1 MADLPAPSALK
12 GTRIRPILW
21 RLPLL
26 GVVLIGFA
34 CLQFLDRMLRREYVN
49 DATARA
55 AQTDALLESFIRDR
69 VAFLHSLQVLVAQ
82 ARTPVDL
89 NERFTEMA
97 RQISG
102 SAPDVLSIYRLDAAG
117 VVRDVYPR
125 TTGANSLVGD
135 DHYTVPE
142 RALALQQAS
151 AARALAVAAPVTLRD
166 GGRGMLVYDPIMH
179 GQKVDGFVAGAFVYQ
194 ALFGET
200 LARQIQ
206 GRFAYRV
213 LDEDGS
219 VIAQSPAF
227 PSSVA
232 QLITREVVLPAEHRW
247 TLEVAVPRFQPLTS
261 RLITW
266 LVGVLLILLVVLLI
280 AREEARAERLAQ
292 HTFNLE
298 LLSRDLLDANVR
310 LEERAQQV
318 IEANRAK
325 SRFLANVS
333 HELRTPLNAIV
344 GYNSL
349 ALDGLY
355 GGVTPPLRTAHERI
369 AAAAEHL
376 LSLVNDV
383 LDLSKIEVGRMD
395 VDAQTVDLYAVLD
408 SVLTVIEPTAVA
420 KGVAVD
426 MICARD
432 LPRVRTDP
440 RHVRQILLNLAANAV
455 KFTERG
461 SVALIARR
469 DSAAPQTR
477 VTVTVEDTGI
487 GIAAQDLERIFD
499 EFEQVRPGGRG
510 DSQQR
515 GTGLGLTIARKL
527 ARVLGGD
534 ISVESQ
540 PGVGSRFTLT
550 LPVSGPLRGLQAGAD
565 AGADAGVAARPDTPT
580 GAGADVGTDR
590 VGSDPSGDS
599 TGDSTPTPP
608 DAYQAAVV
616 DGEREDDAPAS
627 SGRPSRG
634 T

>member
-1 MADLPAPSALK
+1 MK
-12 GTRIRPILW
+12 GPRIRPILW

-26 GVVLIGFA
+26 GVVLVGFL

-82 ARTPVDL
+82 ARTQADL
-89 NERFTEMA
+89 RERFTA
-97 RQISG
+97 LSGQISA
-102 SAPDVLSIYRLDAAG
+102 SAPDVLSIYLLDGKG

-125 TTGANSLVGD
+125 TSATQSLLGT
-135 DHYTVPE
+135 DHYTVPAQ
-142 RALALQQAS
+142 ALALQQAS
-151 AARALAVAAPVTLRD
+151 ASGSISVAAPVTMRD
-166 GGRGMLVYDPIMH
+166 GGRGMLIYDPIMH
-179 GQKVDGFVAGAFVYQ
+179 ANKVDGFVAAAFVYR
-194 ALFGET
+194 ALFGEA
-200 LARQIQ
+200 LSRQLQ
-206 GRFAYRV
+206 GRFAYR
-213 LDEDGS
+213 LLESDGS
-219 VIAQSPAF
+219 VVAQSPGF
-227 PSSVA
+227 SPGGA

-247 TLEVAVPRFQPLTS
+247 ALEVAVPRFQPMTS

-266 LVGVLLILLVVLLI
+266 LVGLLLILLIVLLI

-292 HTFNLE
+292 HSFNLE

-355 GGVTPPLRTAHERI
+355 GVIAPQLRTAHERI

-376 LSLVNDV
+376 MSLVNDV

-395 VDAQTVDLYAVLD
+395 IHPEQVDLYALLD
-408 SVLTVIEPTAVA
+408 SVLTVIEPTAAA

-426 MICARD
+426 LVCARE

-440 RHVRQILLNLAANAV
+440 RHVRQIMLNLAVNAV

-469 DSAAPQTR
+469 DATAPDAR
-477 VTVTVEDTGI
+477 VELSVEDTGV
-487 GIAAQDLERIFD
+487 GIAEQDLDRIFE
-499 EFEQVRPGGRG
+499 EFEQVRPNGRG
-510 DSQQR
+510 DSLQR

-527 ARVLGGD
+527 ARLLGGD
-534 ISVESQ
+534 VTVESRL
-540 PGVGSRFTLT
+540 GAGSRFTLT
-550 LPVSGPLRGLQAGAD
+550 LPIAGPEPVGPGETPSGGTREISAGDDATNTPTTPVEPMQAVPAAGLD
-565 AGADAGVAARPDTPT
+565 EAAR
-580 GAGADVGTDR
+580 
-590 VGSDPSGDS
+590 
-599 TGDSTPTPP
+599 
-608 DAYQAAVV
+608 
-616 DGEREDDAPAS
+616 EK
-627 SGRPSRG
+627 
-634 T
+634 